1 MSVSKYLKDLAKPFD
16 VKDVKWRLQQANKEK
31 TGGWAVPYLDSRAI
45 ANRLDEVVGQM
56 RWKDDYKPWISLKEG
71 GTSQLCVIYIYDDDL
86 KEWIGK
92 TDGAGLSAIEPIK
105 GGISDAFKRAAVK
118 WGIGRYLYGM
128 EPVWVKA
135 KAKGNSAII
144 EKEEMP
150 RLKQYYISYLKQL
163 KSAGNPSAPKQ
174 PTNQKPKAETPPAA
188 NPEQKQSS
196 VMPLYEILGVK
207 TQQNNNGVRSMLRI
221 KDLNAEDKVATVYYN
236 GEDKS
241 LQTGTKLGRAVF
253 KSKDTEYGKVHI
265 LQDYDLAA

>member
-1 MSVSKYLKDLAKPFD
+1 MSVNQYLKELSKPFD
-16 VKDVKWRLQQANKEK
+16 VNSVKWRLQQANKEK

-56 RWKDDYKPWISLKEG
+56 RWKDEYKPWISSKEG

-86 KEWIGK
+86 KEWISK

-163 KSAGNPSAPKQ
+163 NSAGDTPVQKQ
-174 PTNQKPKAETPPAA
+174 PTKQNQKPKAETSAG
-188 NPEQKQSS
+188 KQSA
-196 VMPLYEILGVK
+196 VVPLYEILGVK
-207 TQQNNNGVRSMLRI
+207 TQQGNNGVRSMLRI
-221 KDLNAEDKVATVYYN
+221 KDLNAENKVATVYYN
-236 GEDKS
+236 GDDKN
-241 LQTGTKLGRAVF
+241 LKTGAKLERAVF
-253 KSKDTEYGKVHI
+253 SAKDTEYGKIHI
-265 LQDYDLAA
+265 LQDYDMAA